1 MEETEKKPEP
11 LGCIGCACKHSEI
24 LEHILDDMLMSEAIT
39 DSEDEQYLIN
49 ERKRLRHFRKQWED
63 WLMEPEKIGV
73 QSFDLCPTCG
83 LRGVLP

>member
-1 MEETEKKPEP
+1 
-11 LGCIGCACKHSEI
+11 
-24 LEHILDDMLMSEAIT
+24 MLMSEAIT

-73 QSFDLCPTCG
+73 QYLDLCPTCG